1 MDYVKSDEVVK
12 GLVHMGAY
20 KSRLPLKDLLL
31 RAFLSGALLGIATV
45 LAFTVAVQSDMYFL
59 GALAFPIGFAMIIL
73 LGLELV
79 TSNFAVVPMAVM
91 DKQASLSNLIYS
103 WTWAFIGNLVGSVF
117 FGALFFVYITKM
129 GHTFDAAVIHKVIQV
144 GQDKTLAYK
153 QLGGIGLVIVFTKAF
168 LCNWM
173 VSMGA
178 VMGTIS
184 TSTVGKIVALW
195 LPIFTFFALGLEHS
209 VVNMFVIPAAMM
221 LQADITLSDWW
232 LWNQI
237 PATLGNI
244 AGAFLMTGAALYY
257 TFGRKKDGK

>member
-1 MDYVKSDEVVK
+1 MDHIKSAEVVK
-12 GLVHMGAY
+12 DLVHMGAY

-45 LAFTVAVQSDMYFL
+45 LAFTVAVQSGLYFL
-59 GALAFPIGFAMIIL
+59 GALAFPVGFAMIIL

-79 TSNFAVVPMAVM
+79 TSNFAVVPMALM
-91 DKQASLSNLIYS
+91 DKQASMSNLIYS
-103 WTWAFIGNLVGSVF
+103 WACAFLGNLVGSVF
-117 FGALFFVYITKM
+117 FGALFFVYITKA
-129 GHTFDAAVIHKVIQV
+129 GHTLDGPVIDKVIAV
-144 GQDKTLAYK
+144 AQDKTLGYK
-153 QLGGIGLVIVFTKAF
+153 QLGSIGLLVVFTKAF

-178 VMGTIS
+178 VMGATSSSTI
-184 TSTVGKIVALW
+184 GKLAALW
-195 LPIFTFFALGLEHS
+195 LPIFTFFALRLEHS

-221 LQADITLSDWW
+221 LKADITLSDWW

-244 AGAFLMTGAALYY
+244 AGAFLMTGAALYF

>member
-1 MDYVKSDEVVK
+1 MDYVKSDELVK
-12 GLVHMGAY
+12 NLVHMGAY
-20 KSRLPLKDLLL
+20 KSRLPLGDLLL
-31 RAFLSGALLGIATV
+31 RAFLSGALLGISTV
-45 LAFTVAVQSDMYFL
+45 LAFTVAVQSDLYFL
-59 GALAFPIGFAMIIL
+59 GALAFPVGFAMIIL

-79 TSNFAVVPMAVM
+79 TSNFAVVPMALM
-91 DKQASLSNLIYS
+91 DKQASLSNLAYS
-103 WTWAFIGNLVGSVF
+103 WTWAFIGNLGGSLF
-117 FGALFFVYITKM
+117 FGSLFFIYITKA
-129 GHTFDAAVIHKVIQV
+129 GHTFDAAVVQKVIQV
-144 GQDKTLAYK
+144 GRDKTWAYK
-153 QLGGIGLVIVFTKAF
+153 ELGTIGLLVVFTKAF

-178 VMGTIS
+178 VMGTAS
-184 TSTVGKIVALW
+184 TSTFGKVLALW

-221 LQADITLSDWW
+221 LKADITLSDWW

-257 TFGRKKDGK
+257 TFGRKKQQA